1 MYTILIHVECN
12 YEIAFEFHICWRAL
26 SVATELNVLNQHRSA
41 NGTVILSLSTH
52 TIYIIGR
59 YIVCTHT
66 NAIPVSPKSDERGVF
81 MKIEI
86 SWATKFRRTSF
97 DAHVKSTFC
106 RAPIQIPIY
115 YVLRRD
121 THTWSTSEQTSH
133 NTNSEHTP
141 NYCFADISIE
151 NVYTMC
157 MQLIRCVTSISKL
170 EAHGLHLIDII
181 SSSSPTHTQIRFTGQ
196 RMPIQLISSSAL
208 ATHIWPQRHEYI
220 ALYTPK
226 SKVATL
232 KLLPIAFEFSLSL
245 SAQFENSKQNCHQ
258 YFSPNR
264 ESSRP
269 ASSRASARFRSFER
283 KIYV

>member
-1 MYTILIHVECN
+1 
-12 YEIAFEFHICWRAL
+12 
-26 SVATELNVLNQHRSA
+26 
-41 NGTVILSLSTH
+41 
-52 TIYIIGR
+52 
-59 YIVCTHT
+59 
-66 NAIPVSPKSDERGVF
+66 
-81 MKIEI
+81 
-86 SWATKFRRTSF
+86 
-97 DAHVKSTFC
+97 
-106 RAPIQIPIY
+106 
-115 YVLRRD
+115 
-121 THTWSTSEQTSH
+121 
-133 NTNSEHTP
+133 
-141 NYCFADISIE
+141 
-151 NVYTMC
+151 MC

-264 ESSRP
+264 ESSRA